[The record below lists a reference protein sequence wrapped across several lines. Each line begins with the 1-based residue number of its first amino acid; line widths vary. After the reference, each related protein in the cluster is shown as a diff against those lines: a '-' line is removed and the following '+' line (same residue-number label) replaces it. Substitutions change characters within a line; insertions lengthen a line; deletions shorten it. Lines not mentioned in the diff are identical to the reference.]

1 LIKYQSNDKENTYS
15 VEKKKRGIFLIL
27 YKLIAFFF
35 STVLISAS
43 VQAAKTYDFSTSIAG
58 DNAFAYEG
66 ISSSDLTSNN
76 TFPSVEHTDSEYS
89 DISVN
94 DGDFNTIS
102 TSTKNTY
109 PMLRYLFELDE
120 TETGIEQL
128 SFLWNGKGTNE
139 HNGKNDGVVLYLWS
153 YKNGN
158 YEQIATSGDTSSEI
172 NLTYTLTE
180 NIIDYIDENNNNSLI
195 LLVVSNDKTKKNND
209 NEISADYVSI
219 EVNFSVLEPLAEY
232 RFEEINWDSGST
244 PIIDSSGNG
253 YHASVGNNSV
263 PETASPALSNDPG
276 TCGYANQDDGS
287 IRVTG
292 LPLDT
297 STVGVK
303 TTVTFWMNW
312 DGTENSMPIGWNLHD
327 IWLVNGSMGFNTA
340 NSDIYGISSAGLANG
355 WHHVAVEFTN
365 GSVTSNRM
373 HIDGIEQVLTQ
384 RLSSPNNSR
393 SFVGS
398 ELRIGGW
405 TNDRN
410 YDFTGLMDEV
420 RVYESALSTA
430 QIETIMDERHPC
442 STFSTK
448 PIVEYRFDEC
458 SYTGI
463 GNDVFD
469 QITNAHGSSNGLF
482 SPIDEAIIN
491 TSLDLSVNNT
501 SDWVSV
507 PSSVVNGLDN
517 FSVSVWFKTSVNKS
531 QQEIFQ
537 ALGDSPSDDELE
549 IYLKDNASVILKLKG
564 TSHQFNSNVVLTDG
578 NWHQLI
584 ITRVNEN
591 ACLFIDGS
599 EQQCLTSVN
608 VGSLLVDSANAI
620 VIGQEQDSFG
630 GSFST
635 SQNFVGQLDEFK
647 IFNITLSDNNI
658 DIIYQNELAGNNYDG
673 SSRNVVQC
681 ENTCGLI
688 PGQLSAVGIKIG
700 SGGSDTQINT
710 TTEALAIHAAWLN
723 AGLPE
728 SGNIDNGTYNITASG
743 SSNVDRIDF
752 GGSVHDFSGTL
763 PYPGF
768 NDGVNG
774 SHFLVHTSGTLSLPA
789 GTYTIFVEA
798 DDGFSFTM
806 DSLSGDTVSFTKF
819 GSSSSGATNELRF
832 ENPTGNSNTGGY
844 FTLNQDSVFDIAA
857 IFFERDGGDYLEI
870 SISNDART
878 NAAPSGYEILRDG
891 ALGGKVQFG
900 LCPNTSQIDHYQ
912 IIHDGQGLTCDA
924 ETVTINACTN
934 TYDGSC
940 TLSDE
945 PVTLNVN
952 TTGSSTVTDSIS
964 FTGSGTA
971 SIPYTIA
978 ETTVLSIGNPSIVAK
993 NPDVCFDGSTTN
1005 CNLVF
1010 SDAGFRFL
1018 NGSSGTS
1025 EIITN
1030 QIAGTTFPLRIE
1042 AVKNNNGVCE
1052 GLFTNNK
1059 DINLSQE
1066 NIVPGGTD
1074 GLSFTIN
1081 GNDIA
1086 KHTSFTSTTLDFE
1099 TDSIAT
1105 FPTPIYHDAGQIRL
1119 HASYDVGGVSLTGSS
1134 NAFWVRPAKLVVN
1147 ETSGTTHIAGE
1158 VFDLT
1163 VTAYNS
1169 QDVITPNYLPGQIEF
1184 KLERTGPTSNGV
1196 EGELTYGSGGFITS
1210 ELGVLPPPTFKPV
1223 ILDNIIVDN
1232 NVKPGVFGTSAAQ
1245 YSEVGLINLDVQDSN
1260 YGSGITVDAEAIN
1273 IGRFTPAYFEQTV
1286 MQGSLHANHGA
1297 STTCPSQMWA
1307 YSGQLDSNGSGIIRY
1322 EAEPILIIT
1331 PYNANDVATKNYIGD
1346 FDKLVVSSIS
1356 LGGTPITHDLALT
1369 SDVSTNGELSNRG
1382 DGVNEFT
1389 LSDTHRFT
1397 YTRNN
1402 LSETSPF
1409 IANFEIPVDSII
1421 DGDSIAIKPTDTSV
1435 TPNIVF
1441 FENPLF
1447 SEVLSNSLTVKF
1459 GRWIVENTYGP
1470 ETAGLSIPMSAQ
1482 YWNGTKFITN
1492 TDDNCSI
1499 ISTESDEMTLTDG
1512 SLSASSTQENEISSL
1527 LTNGFSR
1534 IIELDAPTPDQGDVN
1549 IEFSVPTWLKYD
1561 WPITGTGDKTFDDN
1575 PKSVATFGV
1584 FRGNDRIISWR
1595 EIGN

>member
-1 LIKYQSNDKENTYS
+1 MKFK
-15 VEKKKRGIFLIL
+15 FL
-27 YKLIAFFF
+27 
-35 STVLISAS
+35 
-43 VQAAKTYDFSTSIAG
+43 QTSIAVFLLSVICMANADVVLQG
-58 DNAFAYEG
+58 GTGSTGAGNIILNGGTVIDVGNRAYFNGSTTPASDWVWDSLGSDGVDNPLEFTFSFSLDGFDISTAELSGLWAIDNVGSVSLNGTIISDLPNNISGNYNSSHNLSVGSPSGNFVDGVNILTFNVGNRGGPGGFRASVEVTADANG
-66 ISSSDLTSNN
+66 IS
-76 TFPSVEHTDSEYS
+76 
-89 DISVN
+89 
-94 DGDFNTIS
+94 
-102 TSTKNTY
+102 
-109 PMLRYLFELDE
+109 
-120 TETGIEQL
+120 
-128 SFLWNGKGTNE
+128 
-139 HNGKNDGVVLYLWS
+139 
-153 YKNGN
+153 
-158 YEQIATSGDTSSEI
+158 
-172 NLTYTLTE
+172 
-180 NIIDYIDENNNNSLI
+180 
-195 LLVVSNDKTKKNND
+195 
-209 NEISADYVSI
+209 
-219 EVNFSVLEPLAEY
+219 PLAEY

-276 TCGYANQDDGS
+276 TCGYANQNNGS

-405 TNDRN
+405 TNNRN

-463 GNDVFD
+463 DNDVFD

-537 ALGDSPSDDELE
+537 ALGNSPSDDELE

-647 IFNITLSDNNI
+647 IFNITLSDSNI
-658 DIIYQNELAGNNYDG
+658 DVIYQNELAGNNYDG

-688 PGQLSAVGIKIG
+688 PGELSAVGIKIG

-723 AGLPE
+723 AGSPA

-743 SSNVDRIDF
+743 SSNVGRIDF

-924 ETVTINACTN
+924 EIVTIKACTN
-934 TYDGSC
+934 AYDGSC
-940 TLSDE
+940 TLSGDS
-945 PVTLNVN
+945 VTLNVS
-952 TTGSSTVTDSIS
+952 TTGSSSVTDSIS

-978 ETTVLSIGNPSIVAK
+978 ETTVLSISNPSIVAT
-993 NPDVCFDGSTTN
+993 NPVVCFDGSTTS

-1018 NGSSGTS
+1018 NGSSGDS
-1025 EIITN
+1025 EIITS
-1030 QIAGTTFPLRIE
+1030 QIAGTIFPLRIE
-1042 AVKNNNGVCE
+1042 AVKNNSGVCE

-1066 NIVPGGTD
+1066 NVNPIGTD

-1105 FPTPIYHDAGQIRL
+1105 FPTPVYHDAGQIRL

-1134 NAFWVRPAKLVVN
+1134 NAFWVRPAKLVVS
-1147 ETSGTTHIAGE
+1147 ETSGTTHIAGAN
-1158 VFDLT
+1158 FDLT

-1210 ELGVLPPPTFKPV
+1210 ELGVLPSPTFKRV
-1223 ILDNIIVDN
+1223 TLDNVIVDN
-1232 NVKPGVFGTSAAQ
+1232 NVIPGVFGTSAAQ

-1286 MQGSLHANHGA
+1286 IQGSLHANHGA
-1297 STTCPSQMWA
+1297 STTCPSKMWA
-1307 YSGQLDSNGSGIIRY
+1307 YSGQLDSNGSGSGIIRY
-1322 EAEPILIIT
+1322 EAKPILIIT

-1346 FDKLVVSSIS
+1346 FDELVVSSIS

-1369 SDVSTNGELSNRG
+1369 SDLPTNGGISNRG

-1389 LSDTHRFT
+1389 LSDSHRFT

-1421 DGDSIAIKPTDTSV
+1421 DGDLIAIRPTDTSV
-1435 TPNIVF
+1435 TPNIAF

-1447 SEVLSNSLTVKF
+1447 SEVLSNSLTVNF
-1459 GRWIVENTYGP
+1459 GRWVVENTYGP
-1470 ETAGLSIPMSAQ
+1470 ETENLSIPMSAQ
-1482 YWNGTKFITN
+1482 YWDGTKFVTN

-1499 ISTESDEMTLTDG
+1499 ISTEGDEMTLTDG
-1512 SLSASSTQENEISSL
+1512 SLSASSTEENQITSL
-1527 LTNGFSR
+1527 LSDGLSR
-1534 IIELDAPTPDQGDVN
+1534 IIELKAPTPNQGDVN
-1549 IEFSVPTWLKYD
+1549 IRFSVPTWLKYD
-1561 WPITGTGDKTFDDN
+1561 WPISGTGDKTFDDN
-1575 PKSVATFGV
+1575 PKAVATFGV